1 MAQTNIHNRQV
12 FAMDNI
18 DVLRAI
24 NSASVD
30 LIYLDPPF
38 NKKKEFVSPLKKDFF
53 KDMAEEQKTQ
63 IKETKKARF
72 KDIFTEDDAKL
83 ELALEIKERHEKLYN
98 LLNSIKQIEGGK
110 SFNFWYLVYM
120 AIRLI
125 ECQRVLKKTGSIYL
139 HCDPTMSH
147 YLKLVMDYIFGESNF
162 RNEII
167 WSYQGTGQP
176 GNAFKRKHDIVLF
189 YGRTRSS
196 YFSEKGSSEPI
207 GDFSK
212 SKYTQKDEKGLYK
225 NIRHPDGN
233 VHKQYIR
240 SHQRMRDV
248 WEIPIINA
256 MAKERTGYPTQ
267 KPLALLKR
275 IINASSNEGD
285 MVLDP
290 FCGCA
295 TTPVAA
301 EILNRQWVG
310 VDLEPRSYHLVVQRL
325 NKSHVQKELAPN
337 KRGDK
342 CDWDKLCSPES
353 EPPQRAIDPQD
364 RRHVYIV
371 SNPAW
376 DGKFKI
382 GVAGDLDERLKD
394 YQTYDPFR
402 SYKYEHHRETERYF
416 ECERHILKTF
426 KLKPEKDANGE
437 PKVKGEWVVGDLDR
451 IRNAIDNFIDQGG

>member
-72 KDIFTEDDAKL
+72 KDIFTEDDAKV
-83 ELALEIKERHEKLYN
+83 ELAFELKERHEKLYN
-98 LLNSIKQIEGGK
+98 LLNSIKQIEGNK

-125 ECQRVLKKTGSIYL
+125 ECHRVLKKTGSIYL

-147 YLKLVMDYIFGESNF
+147 YLKLTMDYIFGENNF
-162 RNEII
+162 RNEIV
-167 WSYQGTGQP
+167 WHYYNGASVAKTNY
-176 GNAFKRKHDIVLF
+176 ARKHDIILF
-189 YGRTRSS
+189 YAKSRLN
-196 YFSEKGSSEPI
+196 YFSDEDAREPYVEN
-207 GDFSK
+207 SNYVKNWK
-212 SKYTQKDEKGLYK
+212 SYGAGPPNPHGK
-225 NIRHPDGN
+225 
-233 VHKQYIR
+233 
-240 SHQRMRDV
+240 RMHDV
-248 WEIPIINA
+248 WRIPSLNN
-256 MAKERTGYPTQ
+256 MSKERTGYPTQ

-310 VDLEPRSYHLVVQRL
+310 VDLEPRSYHLVVQ
-325 NKSHVQKELAPN
+325 
-337 KRGDK
+337 
-342 CDWDKLCSPES
+342 
-353 EPPQRAIDPQD
+353 
-364 RRHVYIV
+364 
-371 SNPAW
+371 
-376 DGKFKI
+376 
-382 GVAGDLDERLKD
+382 
-394 YQTYDPFR
+394 
-402 SYKYEHHRETERYF
+402 
-416 ECERHILKTF
+416 
-426 KLKPEKDANGE
+426 
-437 PKVKGEWVVGDLDR
+437 
-451 IRNAIDNFIDQGG
+451 